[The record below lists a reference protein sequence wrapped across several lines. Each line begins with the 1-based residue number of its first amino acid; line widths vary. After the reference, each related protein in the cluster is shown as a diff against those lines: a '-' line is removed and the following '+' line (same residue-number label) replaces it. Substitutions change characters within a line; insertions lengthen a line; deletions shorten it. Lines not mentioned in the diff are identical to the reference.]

1 MSLQY
6 FIEDLWVQTNG
17 KSFGIRKKKE
27 EGDFSR
33 KKTRHVKEWIN
44 LYSSPAIVRMKQ
56 GI

>member
-33 KKTRHVKEWIN
+33 KKTRHVKEWIK